1 MSLGGHYS
9 KSTFRDKKGR
19 EIKTEC
25 DFLSKR
31 LRHADGSFGTYR
43 NGKLV
48 AKEDAPA
55 DLSKFY
61 KPTSVATIVEK
72 PAETESAGE
81 KETAA
86 RLRKRFDVNAPSMR
100 L

>member
-1 MSLGGHYS
+1 MSLNGYS

-31 LRHADGSFGTYR
+31 LRHTDGSYGTYR
-43 NGKLV
+43 NGKLIAHEDMNP
-48 AKEDAPA
+48 AK
-55 DLSKFY
+55 SKFHT
-61 KPTSVATIVEK
+61 PTEVSTIV
-72 PAETESAGE
+72 AEPE
-81 KETAA
+81 KEKVC
-86 RLRKRFDVNAPSMR
+86 RVRKNFDVNAQAMK

>member
-9 KSTFRDKKGR
+9 KSMFRDKKGR

-48 AKEDAPA
+48 AKEDAPTA
-55 DLSKFY
+55 ESKFY
-61 KPTSVATIVEK
+61 TPTPVATIVVE
-72 PAETESAGE
+72 PAE
-81 KETAA
+81 KDKVNCVK
-86 RLRKRFDVNAPSMR
+86 KRIDVNAPSMR

>member
-9 KSTFRDKKGR
+9 KSIFRDKKGR

-25 DFLSKR
+25 DFMSKR
-31 LRHADGSFGTYR
+31 LRHDDGSFGTYR

-48 AKEDAPA
+48 AKEDAPSA
-55 DLSKFY
+55 ESKFY
-61 KPTSVATIVEK
+61 KPTPVSTVVAEPVDK
-72 PAETESAGE
+72 D
-81 KETAA
+81 
-86 RLRKRFDVNAPSMR
+86 KRNHVKKRIDVNAPSMR